1 MARVQNV
8 FVQHATNKEM
18 TQIIY
23 SKVKTLTPVELTEWL
38 GSNFIPADSK
48 KMFFFNSNYIIRF
61 AIKNESE
68 LKNLMSRDR
77 RILEKNYF
85 TISKS

>member
-23 SKVKTLTPVELTEWL
+23 SKVKTLTPVQLMEWL

-48 KMFFFNSNYIIRF
+48 IFFKFYSRF
-61 AIKNESE
+61 
-68 LKNLMSRDR
+68 
-77 RILEKNYF
+77 F
-85 TISKS
+85 

>member
-48 KMFFFNSNYIIRF
+48 KLFFFSSDSLS
-61 AIKNESE
+61 KMSQE
-68 LKNLMSRDR
+68 LKILMSRDR
-77 RILEKNYF
+77 RILENNDF

>member
-48 KMFFFNSNYIIRF
+48 KLFFLIPTISFDSLS
-61 AIKNESE
+61 KMSQE
-68 LKNLMSRDR
+68 LKNLMSPDR
-77 RILEKNYF
+77 RVL
-85 TISKS
+85 KSNIIMR